1 MCVQL
6 VLKEALPNGMAAW
19 LPTGPQHGLDLVLSR
34 LCPEELAIGET
45 RGSGAKSRRPDFQ
58 RPSGAED
65 GSRPVLLGALA
76 PQVTTTGQG
85 SGQECA
91 GLWLRGILSDS
102 GQSGA

>member
-45 RGSGAKSRRPDFQ
+45 RGSGAKSRRPDF
-58 RPSGAED
+58 
-65 GSRPVLLGALA
+65 
-76 PQVTTTGQG
+76 
-85 SGQECA
+85 
-91 GLWLRGILSDS
+91 
-102 GQSGA
+102 